1 MFLIIIIIHCCIF
14 IFKLVFLVVA
24 VFFFFLLFTFTTLY
38 LYEDKEY
45 PMACIRM
52 KCLALAHISW
62 SFSMLRMKKEIP
74 AGIVP

>member
-24 VFFFFLLFTFTTLY
+24 IFFLLFTFTTLY

-52 KCLALAHISW
+52 KCLALAQISW